1 MTGGDSMIEILLVDD
16 EAYVTNSL
24 EKTIPWDSIGV
35 KSVYQAASAFE
46 ALELLEENAIDIVVT
61 DIAMPDMSGLELIRE
76 IGQRWPNVKCILLTG
91 HSDFEYAKK
100 AVQLQAFDYIL
111 KPVNDD
117 EFMKTV
123 AGAIEALKDE
133 WEQADKY
140 QQLLYDRK
148 SDFTILRANFMVDLV
163 LGRQLSPKTI
173 REKLVQYEIPLAMD
187 TPSVLML
194 VQLGKQF
201 SHLDYASSSLME
213 FAVGNIAEET
223 FAEHFKVWHCKAPHE
238 YLLILAQPKPQLLGS
253 GELNQESRMKRK
265 EYLERSAATLR
276 SNVSSFLRG
285 EISLVVSEWFAFPDD
300 VPAAYRATLGKMF
313 LAANEEY
320 HGIYYLSDEDKG
332 GLHSVKAIESLYKPP
347 TINVLLES
355 KRWSAAEEK
364 MRDVFADLRRTRY
377 SREHLYEVYLAFT
390 NAFMYVAHRQGKYVS
405 QIKELDIPFILDQT
419 VALSPDRLEDWSL
432 SVLRKLEEELSGK
445 EEGSKSYLIKQV
457 QEMVTANLSQDT
469 SVKSIADRVY
479 LHPVY
484 LSKVFKA
491 ETGESLSE
499 WIISKKMERALYL
512 LKSTNKK
519 IYEITSELGYQNPQ
533 YFSKTFKKY
542 VGLTPQEFREQ

>member
-1 MTGGDSMIEILLVDD
+1 MIELLLVDD
-16 EAYVTNSL
+16 ETYVTKSL
-24 EKTIPWDSIGV
+24 EKTIPWYELGV
-35 KSVYQAASAFE
+35 KSVYQASSAFE

-61 DIAMPDMSGLELIRE
+61 DIAMPDMNGLELIRE
-76 IGQRWPNVKCILLTG
+76 IGERWPNVKCLLLTG

-100 AVQLQAFDYIL
+100 AIQLQAFDYIL

-117 EFMKTV
+117 EFMKSLT
-123 AGAIEALKDE
+123 GAIEALKDE
-133 WEQADKY
+133 WEQVDKY

-148 SDFTILRANFMVDLV
+148 SDFTVLRANFMVDLV
-163 LGRQLSPKTI
+163 LGRQLSVQTVK
-173 REKLVQYEIPLAMD
+173 EKLDQYELPLAAD
-187 TPSVLML
+187 ASSILML

-201 SHLDYASSSLME
+201 SHLDYASASLME

-223 FAEHFKVWHCKAPHE
+223 FAEHFRLWHCKAPHE
-238 YLLILAQPKPQLLGS
+238 YLLIIAQQKRDGLAD
-253 GELNQESRMKRK
+253 GELTQELWKQRK
-265 EYLERSAATLR
+265 TDLEQAAATLR
-276 SNVSSFLRG
+276 SNVSSYLRG
-285 EISLVVSEWFAFPDD
+285 EISLVVSEWFSFPGD
-300 VPAAYRATLGKMF
+300 VPSAYRAALGKMF
-313 LAANEEY
+313 LAANEEF
-320 HGIYYLSDEDKG
+320 HGIYYLSDDVHG
-332 GLHSVKAIESLYKPP
+332 GQHSVKAIESLYKPP

-390 NAFMYVAHRQGKYVS
+390 NAFMYVTHRQGKYVS
-405 QIKELDIPFILDQT
+405 QIAELDIPFILDQT

-432 SVLRKLEEELSGK
+432 GALRKLEEELSGQ
-445 EEGSKSYLIKQV
+445 EESGKSYLIKQV
-457 QEMVTANLSQDT
+457 QEIVAANLSQDT
-469 SVKSIADRVY
+469 SVKTIADRVF

-499 WIISKKMERALYL
+499 WIIGKKMERALFL